1 MSNLFKDL
9 IKINAVKSKNV
20 FLYSKYARDK
30 KINIYKDYNTDVIF
44 IKKNQIIIII
54 KKKVTKKI
62 SYRLKNIN

>member
-44 IKKNQIIIII
+44 IKK
-54 KKKVTKKI
+54 KT
-62 SYRLKNIN
+62 R